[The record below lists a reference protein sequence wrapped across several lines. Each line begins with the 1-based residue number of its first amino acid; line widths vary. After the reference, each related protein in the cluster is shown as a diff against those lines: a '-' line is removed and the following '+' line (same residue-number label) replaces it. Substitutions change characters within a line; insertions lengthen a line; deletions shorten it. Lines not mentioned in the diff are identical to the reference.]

1 MITRRAILQ
10 AASGLAAVG
19 VPASQAFADTTY
31 PNHLIKI
38 VVGNAPGGTDD
49 LISRA
54 LGQYM
59 TSRWAQPVIVENR
72 GGASTTIAGG
82 YVASAAPDG
91 YTMLCLIGTSI
102 VQTVLRD
109 KMRYSLDSFVPIA
122 GVGGFPLGLA
132 VSASGNIKTMDDL
145 KAAAKAPGGVKF
157 ASGGVG
163 TMGHLNAVKFL
174 KAIGGTGLHVPY
186 RNNPECLQA
195 IAAGFADM
203 MFASVS
209 EVAPMRGDGL
219 LRVLAVSSAERSSN
233 LLDVPTTRELGLPQ
247 INTSLWHGFVAPA
260 GTPPEVVAKIA
271 DVIAQ
276 GVNQPDFQNRFKSLA
291 FQTDVK
297 TGPALSAF
305 INGEAARWREVI
317 TENNI
322 RVTD

>member
-10 AASGLAAVG
+10 AASGLASVG
-19 VPASQAFADTTY
+19 IPASKAFAQTTY
-31 PNHLIKI
+31 PTRLIKI

-49 LISRA
+49 LISRT

-59 TSRWAQPVIVENR
+59 TSRWSQPVIVENR

-82 YVASAAPDG
+82 YVASAPADG

-109 KMRYSLDSFVPIA
+109 KMRYSLDSYAPIA

-174 KAIGGTGLHVPY
+174 KTIGGTGLHVPY

-195 IAAGFADM
+195 IAGGFADM

-219 LRVLAVSSAERSSN
+219 LRVLAVSSQERSSN

-247 INTSLWHGFVAPA
+247 INTVLWHGFVAPA
-260 GTPPEVVAKIA
+260 GTPPDVVAKIA
-271 DVIAQ
+271 DVITK
-276 GVNQPDFQNRFKSLA
+276 GVNEPDFQNRFKSMA
-291 FQTDVK
+291 FQPDIK
-297 TGPALSAF
+297 TGAALTSFLA
-305 INGEAARWREVI
+305 GEAARWREVI

>member
-1 MITRRAILQ
+1 MFSRRSLLQMATGLGAIGISTTRV
-10 AASGLAAVG
+10 LAESA
-19 VPASQAFADTTY
+19 Y
-31 PNHLIKI
+31 PSRLIKI

-49 LISRA
+49 LISRT

-59 TSRWAQPVIVENR
+59 TSRWAQPVIIENR

-82 YVASAAPDG
+82 HVASAPNDG
-91 YTMLCLIGTSI
+91 YTILCLIGTSI
-102 VQTVLRD
+102 VQTVLRE
-109 KMRYSLDSFVPIA
+109 KMRYSLDSFSPIV

-132 VSASGNIKTMDDL
+132 VSSSGKIKTMEDL

-174 KAIGGTGLHVPY
+174 KSIGGSGLHVPY

-209 EVAPMRGDGL
+209 EVAPMRGDGM
-219 LRVLAVSSAERSSN
+219 LRVLAVSSQERSSN
-233 LLDVPTTRELGLPQ
+233 LTDVPTTRELGLPQ
-247 INTSLWHGFVAPA
+247 IDTVLWHGFVAPA
-260 GTPPEVVAKIA
+260 GTPPSVVAKLA
-271 DVIAQ
+271 DTITQ
-276 GVNQPDFQNRFKSLA
+276 GVNEPDFQNRFRPLA
-291 FQTDVK
+291 FQSDVK
-297 TGPALSAF
+297 TGAALTSF
-305 INGEAARWREVI
+305 LTGEAARWREVI

-322 RVTD
+322 RITD

>member
-1 MITRRAILQ
+1 MFSRRSILQ
-10 AASGLAAVG
+10 ATSGFAAIGFPTTRALADRA
-19 VPASQAFADTTY
+19 Y
-31 PNHLIKI
+31 PSRLIKI

-49 LISRA
+49 LISRS

-59 TSRWAQPVIVENR
+59 TTRWAQPVIVENR

-82 YVASAAPDG
+82 HVAAAPADG

-109 KMRYSLDSFVPIA
+109 KIRYSLDSFSPII
-122 GVGGFPLGLA
+122 GVGGFPLALA

-174 KAIGGTGLHVPY
+174 RSIGGSGLHVPY

-209 EVAPMRGDGL
+209 EVAPMRSDGF
-219 LRVLAVSSAERSSN
+219 LRVLAVSSQERSSN
-233 LLDVPTTRELGLPQ
+233 LTDVPTTRELGLPQ
-247 INTSLWHGFVAPA
+247 IDTVLWHGYMAPA
-260 GTPPEVVAKIA
+260 GTTPAVIAKIA
-271 DVIAQ
+271 ETITQ
-276 GVNQPDFQNRFKSLA
+276 GVNEPEFQNRFKPLA
-291 FQTDVK
+291 FQTDLK
-297 TGPALSAF
+297 TGTALKSF
-305 INGEAARWREVI
+305 LTGEAAKWREVI

-322 RVTD
+322 RITD